1 MSAKVFVSDLESHI
15 PSASGNL
22 WQMNLLAGKY
32 STPQAFTVPGGY
44 IHHLSSGTAKIP
56 WVQVR
61 DYLSSTNCAWNTL
74 AIIYLYFLKF

>member
-15 PSASGNL
+15 PSASRNP
-22 WQMNLLAGKY
+22 QMNLLAGKY
-32 STPQAFTVPGGY
+32 STTSQAFTVPGGY

-74 AIIYLYFLKF
+74 AIIYLYF